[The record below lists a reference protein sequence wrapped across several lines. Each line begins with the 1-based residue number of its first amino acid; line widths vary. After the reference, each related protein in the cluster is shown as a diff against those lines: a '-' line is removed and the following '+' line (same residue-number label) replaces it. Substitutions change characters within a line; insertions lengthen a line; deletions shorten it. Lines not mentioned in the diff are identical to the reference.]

1 MYILSPWMA
10 QQARSLPRDPSAPS
24 ADWTPTVAWGQW
36 IWVAVCL
43 VLTTFVFFPILVHS
57 PDPELVSLADMW
69 EIDDNY
75 SYGYLIPPLALY
87 FIWDNRE
94 RLIGLPVEG
103 SSWGL
108 AVIGLAL
115 GMFLIGLLGG
125 VYFLPRA
132 SAVVLLAG
140 CILWIGGWSWLK
152 AVWFPTAFL
161 FLMIPVPR
169 FLFIQIAF
177 PLQLFAAQ
185 VAEEILFLI
194 NVPILRSGNV
204 ITLAHT
210 QLEVAEACSGL
221 RSLFA
226 LITTGV
232 VFAYFFGKNVLQQL
246 VIVAWS
252 VPIAIAVNALR
263 VAGTGWLAHEF
274 GLKVAAGY
282 YHTMEGFVMFALA
295 FGLLAGVGF
304 AMIYVLPSGKTG
316 PDGAAA

>member
-1 MYILSPWMA
+1 MWPEME
-10 QQARSLPRDPSAPS
+10 QQARSLPRDPSAPP
-24 ADWTPTVAWGQW
+24 ADWPPEVAWGQW

-43 VLTTFVFFPILVHS
+43 VLATFVFFPILIHS
-57 PDPELVSLADMW
+57 PDPELVSLAEMW

-75 SYGYLIPPLALY
+75 SFGYLIPPLAIY
-87 FIWDNRE
+87 FIWDNKE
-94 RLIGLPVEG
+94 QLVGLPVEG
-103 SSWGL
+103 SGWGL
-108 AVIGLAL
+108 ALIGLAL
-115 GMFLIGLLGG
+115 GIFLVGLLGG

-132 SAVVLLAG
+132 SAIVLLAG
-140 CILWIGGWSWLK
+140 GILWIGGWSWMRALL
-152 AVWFPTAFL
+152 FPTAFL
-161 FLMIPVPR
+161 LLMIPVPR

-194 NVPILRSGNV
+194 DVPMMRNGNV

-232 VFAYFFGKNVLQQL
+232 VFAYFFGKNLLQQV

-252 VPIAIAVNALR
+252 LPIAIAVNALR

-274 GLKVAAGY
+274 GLKVAQGY
-282 YHTMEGFVMFALA
+282 YHTMEGFAMFALA

-304 AMIYVLPSGKTG
+304 ATISVLPSRETE
-316 PDGAAA
+316 PDGASA